1 MPKKRS
7 APYRSDDDCVSE
19 ASSFTTSAANHILTD
34 NGTEKLHG
42 QGGIR
47 SDDRADPDPPREG
60 GLDRNRIVVN
70 LLNAYH
76 FMPFFIPFRV
86 KNQQKSGFDILTK
99 VSKICHNFWA
109 RDFYLHTPQLKCRQL
124 ISLSEHSKHKIKRL
138 GDNPALFWWKKKC
151 EKNGQNGF
159 PIDYEW
165 RIADVIQVVMTK
177 VSKICRNFWARYFY
191 LHTPQLK
198 CRQLISLSEHTKH
211 KRKRLGDNPALFC
224 WIKVIK
230 IGHF

>member
-1 MPKKRS
+1 MWQIN
-7 APYRSDDDCVSE
+7 V
-19 ASSFTTSAANHILTD
+19 
-34 NGTEKLHG
+34 
-42 QGGIR
+42 
-47 SDDRADPDPPREG
+47 
-60 GLDRNRIVVN
+60 LDRNRIVVN

-124 ISLSEHSKHKIKRL
+124 ISLSEHTKHKIKRL
-138 GDNPALFWWKKKC
+138 GDNPALFWVKKKML
-151 EKNGQNGF
+151 KKMAKMGF
-159 PIDYEW
+159 PLIMNGELPTWFKSYKLQ
-165 RIADVIQVVMTK
+165 RSQKSVIT
-177 VSKICRNFWARYFY
+177 FEARDFY

-211 KRKRLGDNPALFC
+211 KRKRLGDNPALFS
-224 WIKVIK
+224 WIKVIQ